1 MSMKLLSVIEEASG
15 TVEEAAKSGIASI
28 DISTTEGKLNMGLQ
42 VVVVGMLVVFA
53 VLAILWFALVLFKF
67 FCYDL
72 PQKRKKEPE
81 LSVKQEVTEV
91 PVPIVQNNDEE
102 IIVAIAAAI
111 AAAEAEEPWT
121 RFRVVA
127 FRRVS

>member
-1 MSMKLLSVIEEASG
+1 MSMNLLSVIQEGSG
-15 TVEEAAKSGIASI
+15 TVEETVQSGIASI
-28 DISTTEGKLNMGLQ
+28 DLSTVEGKLNMGLQ
-42 VVVVGMLVVFA
+42 VVVLGMLVVFA

-72 PQKRKKEPE
+72 PQKRKKQEE
-81 LSVKQEVTEV
+81 LPIEQAVTEV

-102 IIVAIAAAI
+102 IIAAIAAAI
-111 AAAEAEEPWT
+111 AAAEAEEPRT